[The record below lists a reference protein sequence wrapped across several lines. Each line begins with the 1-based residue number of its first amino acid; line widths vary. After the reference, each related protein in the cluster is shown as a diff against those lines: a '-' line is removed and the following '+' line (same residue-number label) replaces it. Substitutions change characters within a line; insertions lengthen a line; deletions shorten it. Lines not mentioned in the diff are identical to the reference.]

1 MKSKIMAG
9 VLMFIIISVL
19 LTGCGGKQ
27 KEIPYPDGYYVPKK
41 EETETAGKFDKSQK
55 NASETAKETTRE
67 TIQARAGSETENKKI
82 SFYLDTSGSMQR
94 SPEVVKIH
102 AAATKCAA
110 GYEERHFYS
119 VDSRNLIE
127 TTEQLALSGQYGSG
141 AAIDLIRDGTLPCD
155 PEGVNV
161 LTTDL
166 QTGTSCSEIG
176 KWLVNTGAT
185 GYSFYVFTMQYNGS
199 LQFKMYTSSSVLE
212 TVSVKDCSFTQK
224 EFLMIV
230 FGKNSL
236 VEDYDQ
242 FFQYKLG
249 TEVPYDTCH
258 VSLHAEKKQDDHFL
272 QLTSSKCFEA
282 DIANIIYDNN
292 NYVFGMSLVDTENT
306 EFTCPNTFVYK
317 KSKYSTSKATKG
329 NGCVVLMSDGRQYYL
344 KNGQRGSEAQET
356 KLDNGAEIYKSESLE
371 AALKDFKEKKW
382 PVYTL
387 EMSADI
393 KDYYDEAG
401 LHTPKEWK
409 GNGGF
414 KIPTGRFYM
423 QHIADETGGEKFTAF
438 TQLEVQN
445 NFAGIFNKFYEG
457 TEAGGILVNSEIKSG
472 KANMDFDV
480 AEMIAET
487 NITITG
493 NDMSKVNSIEL
504 TDPSGSTKKYTETNK
519 TGITLKAGNNFNKSV
534 TITGLE
540 KAATVTF
547 AGREYDTAAGKT
559 LKKAKISRG
568 QYIDIYVDGINITL
582 TRMN

>member
-1 MKSKIMAG
+1 MW
-9 VLMFIIISVL
+9 
-19 LTGCGGKQ
+19 GKQ

-41 EETETAGKFDKSQK
+41 EETETAGKSDKSQK

-212 TVSVKDCSFTQK
+212 TVSVKDCSFAQK

-258 VSLHAEKKQDDHFL
+258 VSLHAEKKQEDHFL
-272 QLTSSKCFEA
+272 QLTSQ
-282 DIANIIYDNN
+282 
-292 NYVFGMSLVDTENT
+292 MSPTTILIM
-306 EFTCPNTFVYK
+306 CL
-317 KSKYSTSKATKG
+317 A
-329 NGCVVLMSDGRQYYL
+329 CL
-344 KNGQRGSEAQET
+344 
-356 KLDNGAEIYKSESLE
+356 SL
-371 AALKDFKEKKW
+371 
-382 PVYTL
+382 
-387 EMSADI
+387 I
-393 KDYYDEAG
+393 R
-401 LHTPKEWK
+401 
-409 GNGGF
+409 
-414 KIPTGRFYM
+414 KIPNLPVRIRLYTKRAGTRQARQRKQSKQSCM
-423 QHIADETGGEKFTAF
+423 QCRIRQFR
-438 TQLEVQN
+438 L
-445 NFAGIFNKFYEG
+445 
-457 TEAGGILVNSEIKSG
+457 LKSQRLRRLW
-472 KANMDFDV
+472 NM
-480 AEMIAET
+480 
-487 NITITG
+487 
-493 NDMSKVNSIEL
+493 
-504 TDPSGSTKKYTETNK
+504 TKNPGHTKR
-519 TGITLKAGNNFNKSV
+519 A
-534 TITGLE
+534 
-540 KAATVTF
+540 
-547 AGREYDTAAGKT
+547 
-559 LKKAKISRG
+559 
-568 QYIDIYVDGINITL
+568 
-582 TRMN
+582 M

>member
-27 KEIPYPDGYYVPKK
+27 KEIPYPDGYYVPKP
-41 EETETAGKFDKSQK
+41 EETETAGKSDKSQK

-127 TTEQLALSGQYGSG
+127 TTEQLALSGQYGKG
-141 AAIDLIRDGTLPCD
+141 APIDLIRDGTLPCD
-155 PEGVNV
+155 PESVNV

-176 KWLVNTGAT
+176 KWLVNSGAT

-212 TVSVKDCSFTQK
+212 TVSVKDCSFNQK

-258 VSLHAEKKQDDHFL
+258 VSLHAEEKQDSNFL
-272 QLTSSKCFEA
+272 QLTSSKCFKN
-282 DIANIIYDNN
+282 DIANVTYDNT

-306 EFTCPNTFVYK
+306 EFTCPNTFVYR
-317 KSKYSTSKATKG
+317 KSGNSTSKAKKAVKAILYAVP
-329 NGCVVLMSDGRQYYL
+329 NQAVPAVE
-344 KNGQRGSEAQET
+344 K
-356 KLDNGAEIYKSESLE
+356 AEITNVME
-371 AALKDFKEKKW
+371 
-382 PVYTL
+382 
-387 EMSADI
+387 
-393 KDYYDEAG
+393 YDEESG
-401 LHTPKEWK
+401 TYKES
-409 GNGGF
+409 N
-414 KIPTGRFYM
+414 
-423 QHIADETGGEKFTAF
+423 
-438 TQLEVQN
+438 
-445 NFAGIFNKFYEG
+445 
-457 TEAGGILVNSEIKSG
+457 
-472 KANMDFDV
+472 
-480 AEMIAET
+480 
-487 NITITG
+487 
-493 NDMSKVNSIEL
+493 
-504 TDPSGSTKKYTETNK
+504 
-519 TGITLKAGNNFNKSV
+519 
-534 TITGLE
+534 
-540 KAATVTF
+540 VTF
-547 AGREYDTAAGKT
+547 KMATKAYLGAFSAIVNEVTDTKS
-559 LKKAKISRG
+559 KIFIMKISKN
-568 QYIDIYVDGINITL
+568 YK
-582 TRMN
+582 TRR

>member
-27 KEIPYPDGYYVPKK
+27 KEIPYPDGYYVLKK
-41 EETETAGKFDKSQK
+41 EETETAGKSDKSQK

-212 TVSVKDCSFTQK
+212 TVSVKDCSFNKK

-317 KSKYSTSKATKG
+317 KSKYSTSKAKKAVRAILYAVP
-329 NGCVVLMSDGRQYYL
+329 NQAVPVVQ
-344 KNGQRGSEAQET
+344 K
-356 KLDNGAEIYKSESLE
+356 AEITKVME
-371 AALKDFKEKKW
+371 
-382 PVYTL
+382 
-387 EMSADI
+387 
-393 KDYYDEAG
+393 YDEESG
-401 LHTPKEWK
+401 TYKES
-409 GNGGF
+409 NVTF
-414 KIPTGRFYM
+414 KMGTKAYLGTFSAIVNE
-423 QHIADETGGEKFTAF
+423 ET
-438 TQLEVQN
+438 
-445 NFAGIFNKFYEG
+445 
-457 TEAGGILVNSEIKSG
+457 
-472 KANMDFDV
+472 D
-480 AEMIAET
+480 
-487 NITITG
+487 
-493 NDMSKVNSIEL
+493 
-504 TDPSGSTKKYTETNK
+504 TKKYQRLYKDLGGVIAQGDSIFTVSLENESLPKGLFAVEAQLTFAA
-519 TGITLKAGNNFNKSV
+519 TGEVADFQQFAASHSA
-534 TITGLE
+534 GLE
-540 KAATVTF
+540 DYSTALRNECTPEIIKKQASTSKFYYTGDGSSSSVFCKLLEFEKITD
-547 AGREYDTAAGKT
+547 ELIAAGAVAESDNEMLT
-559 LKKAKISRG
+559 IRLV
-568 QYIDIYVDGINITL
+568 IDN
-582 TRMN
+582 R